1 MKADLVEF
9 EFSFDTFLEEREAL
23 EDLLDTDEDLKE
35 KDDLQDFFYNH
46 PHVAASLGIY
56 SPGISTPNRIGFEC
70 PIYEKY
76 VADIVVGNYER
87 GQYTLIE
94 LEDAS
99 SNSIFQDASRKTSK
113 WSWRFYQGF
122 SQLIDW
128 KYVLEER
135 TSKLTLQQDFGKMTP
150 TFLPLLLVGRRTMLT
165 QEESDRLDWHADRV
179 VVASRPFLTVTFDD
193 AVDYLWDQGD
203 HLRHVPRE

>member
-1 MKADLVEF
+1 MKAHLATF
-9 EFSFDTFLEEREAL
+9 EFSFDDFRVEREAL
-23 EDLLDTDEDLKE
+23 TELLDTERDLKE
-35 KDDLQDFFYNH
+35 RDDLQDFFCNH
-46 PHVAASLGIY
+46 PHVAASLGMY

-70 PIYEKY
+70 PIYERY

-99 SNSIFQDASRKTSK
+99 SNSIFQNTQRKTSK
-113 WSWRFYQGF
+113 WAWRFYQGF

-128 KYVLEER
+128 KYLLDER
-135 TSKLTLQQDFGKMTP
+135 TSKLALQQDFGMMTP

-165 QEESDRLDWHADRV
+165 EEESDRLDWHASRV
-179 VVASRPFLTVTFDD
+179 VVDSTPLLTVTFDD
-193 AVDYLWDQGD
+193 AVDYIWDEGD
-203 HLRHVPRE
+203 RLRHASKE